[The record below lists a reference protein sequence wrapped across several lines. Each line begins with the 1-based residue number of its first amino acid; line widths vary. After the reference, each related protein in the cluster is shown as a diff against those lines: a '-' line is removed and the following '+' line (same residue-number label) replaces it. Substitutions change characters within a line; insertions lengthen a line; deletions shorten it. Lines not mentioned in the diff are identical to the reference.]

1 MKEGWSILEWSF
13 YLFELGKHKAS
24 NVATWTS
31 KKSGR
36 KQEILKFATDRR
48 IDSLFSFIVTSLYVR
63 LYFMWVR
70 MARKKNSN
78 SESP

>member
-1 MKEGWSILEWSF
+1 MNLK
-13 YLFELGKHKAS
+13 
-24 NVATWTS
+24 

-70 MARKKNSN
+70 MARKKKNSN